1 MASGAAAAGSS
12 AVATDHAFI
21 GILDIFG
28 FEVFKEN
35 SFEQLMINYTNEKMQ
50 KQFNDY
56 VFDLEQQEY
65 EREQIAWD
73 FVDFPNNTRILE
85 ARDRAAA
92 VETTVW
98 RIRIWSLNH

>member
-1 MASGAAAAGSS
+1 MLGRECEASQPDANGDSGAAAGVAAGPS
-12 AVATDHAFI
+12 AFI

-56 VFDLEQQEY
+56 VFDLEQQE
-65 EREQIAWD
+65 
-73 FVDFPNNTRILE
+73 
-85 ARDRAAA
+85 
-92 VETTVW
+92 
-98 RIRIWSLNH
+98 